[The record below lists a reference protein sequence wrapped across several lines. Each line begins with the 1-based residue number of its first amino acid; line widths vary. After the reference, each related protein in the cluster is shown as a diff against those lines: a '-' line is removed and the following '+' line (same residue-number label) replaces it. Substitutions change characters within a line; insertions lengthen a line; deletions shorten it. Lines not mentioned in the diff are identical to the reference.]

1 MNEMLFFLGEK
12 PLLLAVICSFAGY
25 LIGSVS
31 SARIVYYIATGK
43 TSIEPFSEPVPHSDE
58 TFESDLVSATLV
70 TKKLGAKYGCIT
82 SVADMVKVALPTL
95 LVRLA
100 LSSEPFFLLVALF
113 GVIGHN
119 LPVWYGFKGGRG
131 ESPIIG
137 VLLVINGFGLIL
149 ANVAAMVLGFITGS
163 VLVVRW
169 GAYVIM
175 IPWLW
180 YYFRDWR
187 FGLFMILLNFFFW
200 FSMRKDL
207 ARFIELKRKRGL
219 EFTEEEVSEFI
230 MMGRSMGRF
239 LDRYSLYALL
249 KRVTGKK
256 GVSRNDETG
265 RKEVS
270 RKEEAG
276 Q

>member
-1 MNEMLFFLGEK
+1 MNETLFYLESH
-12 PLLLAVICSFAGY
+12 PLITSVICSVAGY
-25 LIGSVS
+25 LIGSLS
-31 SARIVYYIATGK
+31 SARLVYLIATGNSK
-43 TSIEPFSEPVPHSDE
+43 IEPFAEPVPHSDE

-95 LVRLA
+95 LA
-100 LSSEPFFLLVALF
+100 KFFFTSEPYFLLVALF

-137 VLLVINGFGLIL
+137 ALLIINWFGLIL
-149 ANVAAMVLGFITGS
+149 ANVAAAVLGFITGS

-169 GAYVIM
+169 GAYVIL
-175 IPWLW
+175 IAWLW
-180 YYFRDWR
+180 YYFNDWR
-187 FGLFMILLNFFFW
+187 YGLFMILLNFFFW
-200 FSMRKDL
+200 MSMRKDL
-207 ARFIELKRKRGL
+207 ARFNELKRKRGL

-230 MMGRSMGRF
+230 LMGKTMGRF
-239 LDRYSLYALL
+239 LDRYSLYALI
-249 KRVTGKK
+249 KRAVGKRRP
-256 GVSRNDETG
+256 GS
-265 RKEVS
+265 
-270 RKEEAG
+270 